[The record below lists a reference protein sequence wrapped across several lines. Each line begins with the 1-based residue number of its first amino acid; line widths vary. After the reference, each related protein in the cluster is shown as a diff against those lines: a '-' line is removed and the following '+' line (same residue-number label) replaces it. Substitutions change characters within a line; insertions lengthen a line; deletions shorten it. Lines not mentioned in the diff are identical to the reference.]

1 MSISRI
7 DHVAITTER
16 LDPFIAFYE
25 RVLGARVEQE
35 YELGGQRSVVQLRVG
50 QAMLNVHR
58 TGHGH
63 PLVADRPKPGAI
75 DICFR
80 WNAPIA
86 EAVALLE
93 RSGVKIIE
101 GPVKRTCCDNIEG
114 MSVYFRDPDGN
125 LVELLSVEDEP
136 WTST

>member
-1 MSISRI
+1 MSISKI
-7 DHVAITTER
+7 DHLAITTER

-25 RVLGARVEQE
+25 RVLGAQVEQE
-35 YELGGQRSVVQLRVG
+35 YDLAGQRSVVQLRVG

-63 PLVADRPKPGAI
+63 PLVARQPTPGAI

-86 EAVALLE
+86 EAAALLE
-93 RSGVKIIE
+93 RSGVEMIE
-101 GPVKRTCCDNIEG
+101 GPVKRTCCDNLEG

-125 LVELLSVEDEP
+125 LIELLSVEA
-136 WTST
+136 